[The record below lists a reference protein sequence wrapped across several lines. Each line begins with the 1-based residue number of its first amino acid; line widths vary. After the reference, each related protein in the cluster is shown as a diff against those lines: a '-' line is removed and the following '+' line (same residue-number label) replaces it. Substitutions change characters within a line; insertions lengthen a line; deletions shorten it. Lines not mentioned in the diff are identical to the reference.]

1 MGSSLWCRVMMMLVL
16 GWCCFGCLEQ
26 ERLALLTLPTQLV
39 TYWEGNSTLNC
50 CEWEGVE
57 CNNSTGRVTGLDLDG
72 MWYVPGFETLSRL
85 RNLEVLV
92 LSYNHFND
100 SILRSL
106 SGLSSLKYLYL
117 AHNELEGSSNSD
129 SFGGLAGLRNLEVLD
144 LSLNSLNTTI
154 KSLLRLKD
162 FVNLKSLNLSYTS
175 IKGFELFQG
184 FETLSRLRNLEVLDL
199 SFNEFNDSVLPS
211 LSGLSSLKYLY
222 LADNHLEGSSHSNS
236 FGGLARLRNLE
247 VLDLSQNLLNRTIQ
261 SLLRL
266 EDFVSL
272 KTLDLSSTS
281 IKSFE
286 LFQGLSNLRNLENL
300 FLDNSC
306 LNENFLQSSSGVL
319 ASLKILTLSNCC
331 LRGTIPTQGFWCG
344 LRNLQEL
351 DLSGN
356 KIEGILP
363 PCLGNSTYLRVL
375 DLSDNKLT
383 GNIASSPLV
392 TLTSL
397 VYLSLSSNRFI
408 VPVSFRSFANH
419 SKLKVVLCDDN
430 IFVAENELTAWAP
443 KFQLNFFSLSNG
455 TKDTYSIAFPSFLS
469 GQYDLRVVKISYNN
483 FSGTFP
489 SWLLENNARLEGLYL
504 ANNSLVGPLKFPSRP
519 HLSLS
524 AIDISNNKIGGQIP
538 PNISSIFPNLN
549 EVRMSGNLLEGNL
562 VSHLFHDMDDLWIVD
577 LSNNL
582 LSGVLPDYF
591 ATRCASLYIIRLSNN
606 NLSGKLSPIAFNLT
620 TLGRLYLDR
629 NNFSGNIPESLSL
642 ITLGTLD
649 VSDNHFSG
657 DLPRWIGNLT
667 SLDELLMP
675 KNHFHGSI
683 PLEFCLFMFLDLS
696 ENNLSGSIPSCSNG
710 NTRHILLRRNK
721 LQGSLPTSLFN
732 GSTLLEILDVSENLL
747 SGSIPTWI
755 YQISSLTI
763 LLLKSNNFQ
772 GDIPSQ
778 LCQLD
783 SLALLD
789 ISQNN
794 LSGSLPPCL
803 GKINQ
808 FETNNMVVFRDQ
820 ENEHQKTLSFLSF
833 LNSTMLSKYEK
844 RYWVYDNPDTGIIPF
859 GLKQGVNFTTKGNF
873 YSYGDKILSFMSGI
887 DLSCNQFTGEIP
899 PEIGKLSHIHA
910 LNLSHN
916 NLSGAIPTTF
926 SNLRQLESLDLSYN
940 KLKGKIPSQL
950 VELNFMAVF
959 SVAHNDLSGK
969 TPDRKGQFATFE
981 ASSYEGNPLLCG
993 SPLNNSCDEIG
1004 SHLPAPNGPVN
1015 QEGDSWLD
1023 MDAFYGSFIASYL
1036 TILLGIV
1043 LVLYINPY
1051 WRRTWFNLIEV
1062 CLTESYY
1069 FVVDNFPKMFR
1080 KMQLK

>member
-1 MGSSLWCRVMMMLVL
+1 MGSSLWCRVMIMLVL

-57 CNNSTGRVTGLDLDG
+57 CNNSTGRVTGLDLDR
-72 MWYVPGFETLSRL
+72 MWYVPGFE
-85 RNLEVLV
+85 
-92 LSYNHFND
+92 
-100 SILRSL
+100 I
-106 SGLSSLKYLYL
+106 
-117 AHNELEGSSNSD
+117 
-129 SFGGLAGLRNLEVLD
+129 
-144 LSLNSLNTTI
+144 
-154 KSLLRLKD
+154 
-162 FVNLKSLNLSYTS
+162 
-175 IKGFELFQG
+175 
-184 FETLSRLRNLEVLDL
+184 LSRLRNLEVLDL
-199 SFNEFNDSVLPS
+199 SSNLFNDSVLPS

-222 LADNHLEGSSHSNS
+222 LADNWLDGSSHSES
-236 FGGLARLRNLE
+236 FGGLAGLRNLE
-247 VLDLSQNLLNRTIQ
+247 VLDLSQNLLNTTIQ

-286 LFQGLSNLRNLENL
+286 LFQGLSSLRNLENL
-300 FLDNSC
+300 FFDNSC
-306 LNENFLQSSSGVL
+306 FNENFLQSMRSSSGVL
-319 ASLKILTLSNCC
+319 ASLKILTMSNCS
-331 LRGTIPTQGFWCG
+331 LRGTIPTQGFWCA

-356 KIEGILP
+356 KIEGFLP
-363 PCLGNSTYLRVL
+363 PCLENSTYLRVL

-397 VYLSLSSNRFI
+397 VYLSLSSNRFV

-430 IFVAENELTAWAP
+430 IFIAENELTAWAP
-443 KFQLNFFSLSNG
+443 KFQLNIFSLSNG
-455 TKDTYSIAFPSFLS
+455 TKDTYSIAFPSFLY
-469 GQYDLRVVKISYNN
+469 GQYDLRVVKISNN
-483 FSGTFP
+483 KLSGTFP
-489 SWLLENNARLEGLYL
+489 TWLLENNARLEGLYL

-562 VSHLFHDMDDLWIVD
+562 VSHLFHDMDDLWFVD

-582 LSGVLPDYF
+582 LSGGLPDYF
-591 ATRCASLYIIRLSNN
+591 VTRCANLYIIRLSNN
-606 NLSGKLSPIAFNLT
+606 NLSGKLPHRAFNLT
-620 TLGRLYLDR
+620 KLGRLYLDG
-629 NNFSGNIPESLSL
+629 NYFLGNIPESLSL
-642 ITLGTLD
+642 TPLETLD
-649 VSDNHFSG
+649 VSDNRFSG
-657 DLPRWIGNLT
+657 NLPRWIGNLT
-667 SLDELLMP
+667 SLHELLMA
-675 KNHFHGSI
+675 KNHFQGSI
-683 PLEFCLFMFLDLS
+683 PLEFCEISLWYLDLS
-696 ENNLSGSIPSCSNG
+696 ENNLYGSIPSCSYDLM
-710 NTRHILLRRNK
+710 THLCLSRNS
-721 LQGSLPTSLFN
+721 LQGSLPSLVN
-732 GSTLLEILDVSENLL
+732 NSASLAILDVSENFL

-755 YQISSLTI
+755 EELSALTI

-789 ISQNN
+789 ISRNN
-794 LSGSLPPCL
+794 ISGSLPPCL

-808 FETNNMVVFRDQ
+808 FDTNFLDTFRKQ
-820 ENEHQKTLSFLSF
+820 EDEHQKRLSFLSF
-833 LNSTMLSKYEK
+833 LNSTMLSKYGK
-844 RYWVYDNPDTGIIPF
+844 RYWVYDTPNTDFITF
-859 GLKQGVNFTTKGNF
+859 GLKEVVEFTTKWNS
-873 YSYGDKILSFMSGI
+873 YSYGVKMLTIMSGI

-899 PEIGKLSHIHA
+899 REIGNLSHIHA

-916 NLSGAIPTTF
+916 NFSGAIPTTF
-926 SNLRQLESLDLSYN
+926 SNLRQLESLDLSN
-940 KLKGKIPSQL
+940 NNLKGKIPSQL
-950 VELNFMAVF
+950 VELNSLEVF
-959 SVAHNDLSGK
+959 SVARNDLSGK

-993 SPLNNSCDEIG
+993 SPLNKSCDEIG

-1023 MDAFYGSFIASYL
+1023 MDAFYGIFIASYL